1 MTVDCYS
8 MFTLLSTCASEL
20 HIPTKFHPNQSSN
33 HIPPR
38 CSNGAVSISQYGD
51 CGVANLI
58 PVAWLV
64 TALVWYITIHGWVIT
79 TSGFRRQT
87 TTILDRFIIWPHSS
101 LWHAVVFNTTKF
113 RRNVTPGGQ
122 FKLRAKFGP
131 CSIGILNLKFLA
143 LTVSELWR
151 GPRIIKVGHVISLQ
165 PRWPNFA
172 FLLEPLAIN
181 HYAKFEV
188 YCFNRSR
195 DMGSQN
201 SKSRSR
207 DPFTTAFWSNFA
219 FSART
224 RRGQSAC
231 QIWSFYLQ
239 LFPRYG

>member
-1 MTVDCYS
+1 MHKLAHLYHLIVWYKCNICGLLHKCSQWQYCYS

-151 GPRIIKVGHVISLQ
+151 GPRIIKAVSYTHLTL
-165 PRWPNFA
+165 PTNR
-172 FLLEPLAIN
+172 
-181 HYAKFEV
+181 EV
-188 YCFNRSR
+188 
-195 DMGSQN
+195 
-201 SKSRSR
+201 
-207 DPFTTAFWSNFA
+207 
-219 FSART
+219 
-224 RRGQSAC
+224 
-231 QIWSFYLQ
+231 
-239 LFPRYG
+239 